1 MKRIL
6 FLFLAALVFSH
17 ARAQP
22 TYPDHPVR
30 IVVPYAPGGGTDLTT
45 RLIAQR
51 LTERLGKSV
60 VVENRPGGAGNLG
73 VEVVA
78 RSAPDGYTLLMA
90 GLSFAVNPAL
100 FAKLNFD
107 AIEDFEAV
115 SLVAKVP
122 LVVVVHPSVKANSI
136 PELIALAKANPGRLN
151 YASGGIGTA
160 NHVAG
165 ELFKYMAKVDIVH
178 VPYKGG
184 GPALSDVT
192 GGQVQILFN
201 TMTSTVGFI
210 KSGKLRG
217 LAVTGTQR
225 LPVTPELPTVAES
238 GLPGFE
244 VSAWFG
250 VMAPA
255 KTPQAIVKR
264 LNEEIVAITRSAEAR
279 ESFAQQSAEPVGS
292 TPQAFAAHVRGE
304 IDKWTKVARAAN
316 LKAE

>member
-51 LTERLGKSV
+51 LTGRLGKSV

-225 LPVTPELPTVAES
+225 LPETPELPTVAES

>member
-225 LPVTPELPTVAES
+225 LPETPELPTVAES

-279 ESFAQQSAEPVGS
+279 ASFAQQSAEPVGS
-292 TPQAFAAHVRGE
+292 TPQAFAAHVRGD

>member
-225 LPVTPELPTVAES
+225 LPETPELPTVAES

>member
-51 LTERLGKSV
+51 LTGRLGKSV